1 MSIIAQAKL
10 DEVRVAVNKID
21 AAVESVLD
29 LAEREDQRYPTR
41 RRLKELRRISRTLAQ
56 QETALQELFS

>member
-21 AAVESVLD
+21 EAVLAVQGLAA
-29 LAEREDQRYPTR
+29 REDQNFPNRP
-41 RRLKELRRISRTLAQ
+41 RLKELRRISRTLAQ